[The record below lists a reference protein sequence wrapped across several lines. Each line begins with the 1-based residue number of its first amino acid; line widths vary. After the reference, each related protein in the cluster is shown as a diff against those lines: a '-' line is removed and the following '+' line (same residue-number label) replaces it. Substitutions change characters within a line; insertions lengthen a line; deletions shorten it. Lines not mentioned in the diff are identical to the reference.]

1 MIAQIELAILAA
13 LKGAEAAGVLG
24 YKWKTSETYPEEWD
38 TYLKDKRDWRAPG
51 HWVVFAGAD
60 DSYVT
65 SMGRVRV
72 EGARFGLVVAAEN
85 KRSETA
91 TRHGGPGAAA
101 AAEPG
106 SYQLILDA
114 IAILGG
120 STLGLDINALEP
132 GPIRSVRPFEA
143 LKERNVSMFATMFV
157 TAFEFTSLP
166 SGEELDD
173 FSTLH
178 LDWDVPAFGVGRGG
192 AIDGDPDEGGIQ
204 LPAPADGP
212 GSADASDHLT
222 LPQE

>member
-1 MIAQIELAILAA
+1 MIAQIELAMLAA
-13 LKGAEAAGVLG
+13 LKAAGVDGVLG
-24 YKWKTSETYPEEWD
+24 YKWQTLETYPEEWD
-38 TYLKDKRDWRAPG
+38 TYLKDKRDWRAPAA
-51 HWVVFAGAD
+51 WVVFAGAD
-60 DSYVT
+60 DSFVT
-65 SMGRVRV
+65 STGTVRL

-85 KRSETA
+85 KRNETA
-91 TRHGGPGAAA
+91 TRHGGPGTAA

-120 STLGLDINALEP
+120 SNLGLDINALLP
-132 GPIRSVRPFEA
+132 GAIRSVRPFEA

-166 SGEELDD
+166 SGEVLDD
-173 FSTLH
+173 FVTLH
-178 LDWDVPAFGVGRGG
+178 LDWDIPAFGGV
-192 AIDGDPDEGGIQ
+192 DGDLGAPGIQ
-204 LPAPADGP
+204 LPAPVDGP